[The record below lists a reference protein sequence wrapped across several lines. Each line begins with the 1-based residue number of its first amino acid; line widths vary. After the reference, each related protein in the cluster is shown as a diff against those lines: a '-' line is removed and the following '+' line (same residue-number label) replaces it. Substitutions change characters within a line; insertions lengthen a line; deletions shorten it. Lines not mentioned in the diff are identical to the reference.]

1 VTAAL
6 PAPLLELMR
15 RGVSV
20 NVASRDA
27 ALRPSLM
34 RAMASDVSADGRRIT
49 LFLARSQSAQLLQDI
64 ASTGR
69 LAVVFSEPATHLS
82 VQLKARE
89 AQLRPAA
96 EADRPALER
105 YLASMEIELSR
116 VRIPA
121 ELTRALLAW
130 RLDDLVA
137 VTFAPHEAYDQT
149 PGAKSGNLLEGA
161 A

>member
-1 VTAAL
+1 MTGAL
-6 PAPLLELMR
+6 PAALLDMMR

-49 LFLARSQSAQLLQDI
+49 LFLARSQSAQLLQDV

-82 VQLKARE
+82 VQVKAMA
-89 AQLRPAA
+89 AQLRPAT
-96 EADRPALER
+96 EADRPVLER

-137 VTFAPHEAYDQT
+137 VAFTPHEAYDQT
-149 PGAKSGNLLEGA
+149 PGAKSGNLLAGA

>member
-1 VTAAL
+1 MTGTL

-34 RAMASDVSADGRRIT
+34 RAMGSDVAEDGRRVT
-49 LFLARSQSAQLLQDI
+49 LFLARSQSAQLLQDV

-82 VQLKARE
+82 VQLKAVA
-89 AQLRPAA
+89 AQLRPAT
-96 EADRPALER
+96 EADRPILER

-116 VRIPA
+116 VGIPA
-121 ELTRALLAW
+121 QLVRALLAW

-137 VTFAPHEAYDQT
+137 VTFTPQEAYDQT
-149 PGAKSGNLLEGA
+149 PGAKSGNLLEA
-161 A
+161 RA

>member
-6 PAPLLELMR
+6 HAPLLEMMR

-34 RAMASDVSADGRRIT
+34 RAMASDVSSDGRRIT

-69 LAVVFSEPATHLS
+69 VAVVFSEPATHVS
-82 VQLKARE
+82 VQLKAR
-89 AQLRPAA
+89 AAHLRPAT

-105 YLASMEIELSR
+105 YLASMEIELAR

-137 VTFAPHEAYDQT
+137 VTFAPHESYDQT
-149 PGAKSGNLLEGA
+149 PGARSGNLLEGA